1 MLLFNPEHD
10 LVLANGDRH
19 FVPPESSLKF
29 GADCAAVMSI
39 LYPDACE
46 DGVYVWGW
54 DINVRQKALRCG
66 AHADVLPSLEYIESV
81 RNFSNRKYSVLAYKY
96 ILERIEREFLPCI
109 VTELPA
115 LLYSQNQIQD
125 YCSAYEH
132 CVLKAPWSGSGK
144 GLRWISNSHFSQSD
158 IGWCRNT
165 LGRQGCVVGQK
176 REKVVQD
183 FAMLFSMKGGKT
195 KFEGYSLFDCSNGVY
210 KSNLLAS
217 NDFIE
222 NNICLYIPRSLI
234 ESLRGHLI
242 CFFDET
248 FGSNYEGTL
257 GVDML
262 VALSENGAKGGW
274 RLMPCVEINVRN
286 TMGLV
291 ARRYFDSHE
300 GAINDGELRLE
311 MIYSRDNAGL
321 REKIKGAQTL
331 LTPLNDETLYAICC
345 NY

>member
-39 LYPDACE
+39 LYPDAYE

-81 RNFSNRKYSVLAYKY
+81 RNFSHRKYSLLAYNY
-96 ILERIEREFLPCI
+96 ILERLESPFFPFV
-109 VTELPA
+109 VTEQPA
-115 LLYSQNQIQD
+115 LLYSQKQILE
-125 YCSAYEH
+125 YCSLYEH

-165 LGRQGCVVGQK
+165 LGRQGSVVGQK

-183 FAMLFSMKGGKT
+183 FAMLFTMKDGRAS
-195 KFEGYSLFDCSNGVY
+195 FEGYSLFDCSNGMY
-210 KSNLLAS
+210 KSNLLAG
-217 NDFIE
+217 NDYIE
-222 NNICLYIPRSLI
+222 NLLCTYIPKELI
-234 ESLRGHLI
+234 DSVRGYLI
-242 CFFDET
+242 CFFNDT
-248 FGSNYEGTL
+248 FGRDYEGAL

-262 VALSENGAKGGW
+262 IALSEGTKGGW
-274 RLMPCVEINVRN
+274 KLMPCVEINVRN

-291 ARRYFDSHE
+291 ARRYFDSRR
-300 GAINDGELRLE
+300 GDLNDGVSRLE
-311 MIYSRDNAGL
+311 MIYSPDNAGL
-321 REKIKGAQTL
+321 REKIKGGQML
-331 LTPLNDETLYAICC
+331 LTPVNKETLYTIVLL
-345 NY
+345 